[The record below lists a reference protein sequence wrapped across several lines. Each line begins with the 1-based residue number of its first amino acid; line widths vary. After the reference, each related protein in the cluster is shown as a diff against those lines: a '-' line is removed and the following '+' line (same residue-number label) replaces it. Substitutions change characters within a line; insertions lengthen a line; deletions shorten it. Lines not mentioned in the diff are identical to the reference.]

1 MGAAGHLAAAAWAHQ
16 PQLMLDG
23 LDKPR
28 PSLAGAAVG
37 QAYHFSNDLMTPP
50 NQSRQPTPGERQGC
64 NRTPSVR
71 RGCAYRS
78 ANIPQSWSL

>member
-23 LDKPR
+23 FDKPR

-37 QAYHFSNDLMTPP
+37 HACHLAT
-50 NQSRQPTPGERQGC
+50 
-64 NRTPSVR
+64 
-71 RGCAYRS
+71 
-78 ANIPQSWSL
+78 I